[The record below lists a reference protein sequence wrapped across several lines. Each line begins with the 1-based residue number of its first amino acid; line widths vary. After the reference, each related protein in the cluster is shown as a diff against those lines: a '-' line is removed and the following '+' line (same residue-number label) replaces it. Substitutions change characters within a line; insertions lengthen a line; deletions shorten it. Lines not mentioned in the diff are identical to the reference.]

1 MVKYGA
7 FVLFYLSI
15 VWIVSS
21 CSSSTVEPDAAR
33 LGYTYFPLEE
43 KSFAIYEVE
52 ETIYSLTSTPV
63 TRNYQI
69 KEVIAEQFRDLSNEE
84 AFKVMRYSRQNT
96 TADWELDSVWVA
108 KRTANRA
115 IRTENNRS
123 FVKLIFPVE
132 ESQKWNGNV
141 LNELGADEYEF
152 SQVAKP
158 FTIANQPYT
167 STATVMQ
174 VNDSSACNMK
184 RVYEVYAQDIGLIYK
199 EKILVDYRQTN
210 NICEGL
216 GDIQAGVQLYQKLL
230 NYGKE

>member
-52 ETIYSLTSTPV
+52 ETIYSLTATPV

-69 KEVIAEQFRDLSNEE
+69 KEVIAEPFRDLSNEE
-84 AFKVMRYSRQNT
+84 AFKVMRYSRQST

-216 GDIQAGVQLYQKLL
+216 GDIQAGIQLYQKLI

>member
-52 ETIYSLTSTPV
+52 ETIYSLTATPV

-69 KEVIAEQFRDLSNEE
+69 KEVIAEPFRDLSNEE
-84 AFKVMRYSRQNT
+84 AFKVMRYSRQST

-216 GDIQAGVQLYQKLL
+216 GDIQAGVQLYQKLI

>member
-7 FVLFYLSI
+7 FIIFYLSI
-15 VWIVSS
+15 VLTFSS
-21 CSSSTVEPDAAR
+21 CSTSSVEPEAAK

-52 ETIYSLTSTPV
+52 ETIYSLTTTPV
-63 TRNYQI
+63 TRKYQI
-69 KEVIAEQFRDLSNEE
+69 KEVIAEQFTDLSSEE
-84 AFKVMRYSRQNT
+84 AFKVLRYSREST
-96 TADWELDSVWVA
+96 TTDWELDSVWVA

-115 IRTENNRS
+115 IRTENNKS
-123 FVKLIFPVE
+123 FVKLIFPVK

-152 SQVAKP
+152 AQVAKP
-158 FTIANQPYT
+158 FSIANQPYT
-167 STATVMQ
+167 PTATVMQ
-174 VNDSSACNMK
+174 INDSSACNMK

-216 GDIQAGVQLYQKLL
+216 GDIQAGVQIYQKLID
-230 NYGKE
+230 YGKE